1 MFIILL
7 ALIAL
12 FFKAYAV
19 EADIRLLAFY
29 LHLPDQ
35 DPEGVRFVWDELA
48 RTRPEDFPRIVA
60 SFIRLDFLS
69 ETKKKSLSSFG
80 LLLATRG
87 GYPHVSQSDVHFL
100 IMGILERKVWNS
112 TSPYTRVMDSFLFR
126 NPFLHSIIY

>member
-1 MFIILL
+1 MTVLSPIPLRFKKNGFSYEMFIIILL

-48 RTRPEDFPRIVA
+48 KTRPEDFPRRVA
-60 SFIRLDFLS
+60 SFIRLEFLS
-69 ETKKKSLSSFG
+69 
-80 LLLATRG
+80 
-87 GYPHVSQSDVHFL
+87 
-100 IMGILERKVWNS
+100 
-112 TSPYTRVMDSFLFR
+112 
-126 NPFLHSIIY
+126 

>member
-1 MFIILL
+1 MTVHLRFKKNGFSYEMFLIILL

-48 RTRPEDFPRIVA
+48 KTRPEDFPRRVA
-60 SFIRLDFLS
+60 SFIRLEFLS
-69 ETKKKSLSSFG
+69 
-80 LLLATRG
+80 
-87 GYPHVSQSDVHFL
+87 
-100 IMGILERKVWNS
+100 
-112 TSPYTRVMDSFLFR
+112 
-126 NPFLHSIIY
+126 

>member
-1 MFIILL
+1 MRFFKNAFYYEIIIIIIL

-48 RTRPEDFPRIVA
+48 KTRSEDFPRIVA
-60 SFIRLDFLS
+60 SFIRLEFLS
-69 ETKKKSLSSFG
+69 FSK
-80 LLLATRG
+80 
-87 GYPHVSQSDVHFL
+87 
-100 IMGILERKVWNS
+100 
-112 TSPYTRVMDSFLFR
+112 RV
-126 NPFLHSIIY
+126 